1 MESEHRNKTEDVQ
14 SRIVSMSQSDPE
26 DIQIERL
33 VWVTAL
39 ITLACGVVNIAL
51 LMFIGRVFL
60 SGLAK

>member
-1 MESEHRNKTEDVQ
+1 MESESQKKTEDAQ
-14 SRIVSMSQSDPE
+14 LRTVSMSENE
-26 DIQIERL
+26 DYQVERL

-39 ITLACGVVNIAL
+39 ITLACGIVNIAL